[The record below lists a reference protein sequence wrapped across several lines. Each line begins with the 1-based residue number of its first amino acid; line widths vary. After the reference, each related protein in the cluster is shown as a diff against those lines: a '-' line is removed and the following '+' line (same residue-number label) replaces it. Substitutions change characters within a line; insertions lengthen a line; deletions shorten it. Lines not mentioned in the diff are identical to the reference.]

1 MSSNLDFLADGG
13 EMGRRMR
20 EKDWVATP
28 LGAPMGWPQ
37 ALRTAVRLLLNT
49 GHPMYIFWGP
59 DALCFYNDAYRAS
72 IGPERHPS
80 SLGQPGRAVWAET

>member
-37 ALRTAVRLLLNT
+37 ALRTAVRLLPNT

-59 DALCFYNDAYRAS
+59 DALCFYNDAYAPRSGRSATPRRSAS
-72 IGPERHPS
+72 
-80 SLGQPGRAVWAET
+80 PGRAVWAET